1 MLFRSARQS
10 VADLLGASAD
20 EIFFTSGGTE
30 SDNTAIFGAYEALR
44 RSGAG
49 IITTEVEHPAV
60 LEAIK
65 RLAERGADVTYLPVD
80 GDCRISLAD
89 LEAAV
94 TDDTVLISI
103 MAVNKMELMKRDPQF
118 SESAFQQR
126 IELIFSEFQKAWTAR
141 DLKPMRPF
149 LSDSLFQTQ
158 VYWVQ
163 EYLKQG
169 LQNRTDGAHIRN
181 LQVVKVTSDKYYDAI
196 TVRLWA
202 KIGRAHV

>member
-1 MLFRSARQS
+1 MDVYLDNSATTMPYEEVTRKVTEMMTSFWGNPSALYAGGIKAEREIRRARQS

-80 GDCRISLAD
+80 GNCRISLAD

-103 MAVNKMELMKRDPQF
+103 MAVNNETGTVMPVADVAALKRNAYFHVDAVQ
-118 SESAFQQR
+118 AFGKLD
-126 IELIFSEFQKAWTAR
+126 I
-141 DLKPMRPF
+141 
-149 LSDSLFQTQ
+149 SDEHFDCSHSCC
-158 VYWVQ
+158 
-163 EYLKQG
+163 YL
-169 LQNRTDGAHIRN
+169 
-181 LQVVKVTSDKYYDAI
+181 
-196 TVRLWA
+196 
-202 KIGRAHV
+202 